1 MTNNVYEIKPGLFW
15 IGESVAGLTIKN
27 AYLLIEG
34 DEGVLFDPGF
44 FHRSI
49 IGTIV
54 RKWPN
59 LKLKYIVYPTVNFE
73 HYPLIWELSQADYT
87 KDSKIVVHEIH
98 RKFLEPL
105 KLGEK
110 LLFVVDHTVRSAD
123 CDIRFIPVEV
133 LNFPGTLFAY
143 LEKYKTLLSGPIFGS
158 LYEKR
163 VKNIYVEDPEYFK
176 FVESFHRGY
185 HITSRYL
192 AKPIDIVKTLHP
204 EILGPSTGLL
214 YRGKIIEDLV
224 NFLAVH
230 ADVEETFFE
239 ELADNVMEIITT
251 ALNIRDALPRIRD
264 LITKNTAIKDIA
276 ILTLNDPFTLT
287 IARNKEKLKL
297 DEYKKDSK
305 LLAEIEEAINRSA
318 IFEFDLPTFAKYLE
332 EGKFYLVPLKIQHGP
347 KSALVISVEG
357 ELDEDLK
364 GLLYKILPAISAAV
378 DRENIYE
385 RLILE
390 IERYKD
396 QIWTDSLTGLYNKN
410 YLLKEAGKIFASY
423 ERYGNHFSLVM
434 FDIDDFKK
442 INDTYGHLVGDVV
455 LEDFGEI
462 IRRYSRKTDI
472 PIRFGGEE
480 FLVILPHTRSRG
492 AYIFSE
498 KIRNIIRKKKFR
510 TKNAEFTVSVS
521 AGVAGTDIL
530 PGVKDFD
537 ELVKYADMALYEAKK
552 RGKDQTVI
560 YKK

>member
-15 IGESVAGLTIKN
+15 IGETVAGLTIKN

-34 DEGVLFDPGF
+34 NEGVLFDPGF

-49 IGTIV
+49 IGTIIE
-54 RKWPN
+54 KWPD
-59 LKLKYIVYPTVNFE
+59 LKLKYIIYPTVNFE

-87 KDSKIVVHEIH
+87 KDSQIIVHEIH

-110 LLFVVDHTVRSAD
+110 LLFVADHTLRSAH
-123 CDIRFIPVEV
+123 CNIRFIPVGV
-133 LNFPGTLFAY
+133 LNFPGTLFTY
-143 LEKYKTLLSGPIFGS
+143 LEKHKTLLSGPIFGS
-158 LYEKR
+158 LYER
-163 VKNIYVEDPEYFK
+163 NIKNIYVEDPEYFK

-185 HITSRYL
+185 HVTSRYL
-192 AKPIDIVKTLHP
+192 VKPIDIVKTLHP

-214 YRGKIIEDLV
+214 YRGKLIKDLV
-224 NFLAVH
+224 DFLAVN

-239 ELADNVMEIITT
+239 ELVDNVMEVITT
-251 ALNIRDALPRIRD
+251 ALNIRDALPQIID
-264 LITKNTAIKDIA
+264 LITKRTTIKDIA
-276 ILTLNDPFTLT
+276 ILTFNDPLTLT
-287 IARNKEKLKL
+287 TARDRGKIKL
-297 DEYKKDSK
+297 DEYRKNSK
-305 LLAEIEEAINRSA
+305 LMADIAKAVNRSA
-318 IFEFDLPTFAKYLE
+318 IFEFHLPAFAKYLE

-347 KSALVISVEG
+347 KSALVISVYG

-364 GLLYKILPAISAAV
+364 GFLYKILPAISAAV

-390 IERYKD
+390 IQRYKD
-396 QIWTDSLTGLYNKN
+396 QIWIDSLTGLYNKN

-480 FLVILPHTRSRG
+480 FLVILPHTKSRG

-498 KIRNIIRKKKFR
+498 KIRSIIRKKKFR
-510 TKNAEFTVSVS
+510 TKNAEFTITVS

-530 PGVKDFD
+530 PEVKDFD
-537 ELVKYADMALYEAKK
+537 ELVKFTDMALYEAKK

-560 YKK
+560 HK